1 MKAEWVVLTDFKS
14 EKLEANGDFVV
25 LKDAGE
31 RQSAWD
37 SQQAKKLFRI
47 YQRKHDPEVRD
58 KIFNHYLSL
67 VKICAWKYSGRGV
80 DYDDLFQEGCMGL
93 LKAIER
99 FDLSRG
105 VEFHTYA
112 FWFVEGWMRQYFRDK
127 TWVCKVP
134 KKVKDMSLHIRKLSR
149 KLGRF
154 PTREEI
160 VEHCDIP
167 EDCVDEAIAAAAT
180 WDSVSFY
187 HDSFDGAINPLVEK
201 DASCMDDR
209 LEDVLTRM
217 AIEEATRKAL
227 NPTEISVVR
236 MYYYDNLSQRQIAR
250 KLGTYQMM
258 VSRTLQSSTSKLDAA
273 LSEKEKMVS

>member
-1 MKAEWVVLTDFKS
+1 MKAEWIILAGSKPGNN
-14 EKLEANGDFVV
+14 EANEKILVS
-25 LKDAGE
+25 KDEGKKS
-31 RQSAWD
+31 SAWD
-37 SQQAKKLFRI
+37 SQQTKKLFRI

-67 VKICAWKYSGRGV
+67 VKICARKYSGRGV
-80 DYDDLFQEGCMGL
+80 DYDDLYQEGCIGL
-93 LKAIER
+93 LKAIDR

-134 KKVKDMSLHIRKLSR
+134 KKVKDMSLRIRRLSR
-149 KLGRF
+149 ELGRF

-160 VEHCDIP
+160 VEQCDIP
-167 EDCVDEAIAAAAT
+167 EDHVNEAIAAAAT
-180 WDSVSFY
+180 WNSVSFY
-187 HDSFDGAINPLVEK
+187 HDSFDGAVNPLVEK
-201 DASCMDDR
+201 ETSRMDDKI
-209 LEDVLTRM
+209 EDVLTRM
-217 AIEEATRKAL
+217 AIEDATRKTL
-227 NPTEISVVR
+227 SPIEVSVVR

-258 VSRTLQSSTSKLDAA
+258 VSRTLQSSANKLDIA
-273 LSEKEKMVS
+273 LSDKKLVS

>member
-1 MKAEWVVLTDFKS
+1 MKAEWVNLTDYQSK
-14 EKLEANGDFVV
+14 KYEASGDFVV

-31 RQSAWD
+31 RQSAWN
-37 SQQAKKLFRI
+37 SQQAKKLFRV
-47 YQRKHDPEVRD
+47 YRRKRDPAVRD
-58 KIFNHYLSL
+58 KIFDHYLSL
-67 VKICAWKYSGRGV
+67 VRICAWKYSGRGV

-112 FWFVEGWMRQYFRDK
+112 FWFVEGRMRQYFRDK

-134 KKVKDMSLHIRKLSR
+134 KKLRDMSLHVRRLSR
-149 KLGRF
+149 ELGYF

-160 VEHCDIP
+160 IERCGIP
-167 EDCVDEAIAAAAT
+167 EDCVDEVISAAET
-180 WDSVSFY
+180 WNSVSFY
-187 HDSFDGAINPLVEK
+187 HNSFDGCINPLVEK
-201 DASCMDDR
+201 DTSCVDDK
-209 LEDVLTRM
+209 LENVLTRVT
-217 AIEEATRKAL
+217 IEEATRKAL
-227 NPTEISVVR
+227 TPTEISVVR
-236 MYYYDNLSQRQIAR
+236 MYYFDNLSQRQIAR

-258 VSRTLQSSTSKLDAA
+258 ISRTLQSSTSKLDAA

>member
-1 MKAEWVVLTDFKS
+1 MKAAWVDLTGSKP
-14 EKLEANGDFVV
+14 EKLKTDGDFVV
-25 LKDAGE
+25 LKDAGK

-37 SQQAKKLFRI
+37 SQQTKKLFQI
-47 YQRKHDPEVRD
+47 YQQKHDPAVRD
-58 KIFNHYLSL
+58 KIFEHYLSL
-67 VKICAWKYSGRGV
+67 VKICAYKYSGRGV
-80 DYDDLFQEGCMGL
+80 DYDDLFQEGCIGL

-112 FWFVEGWMRQYFRDK
+112 FWLVEGWMRQYFRDK

-134 KKVKDMSLHIRKLSR
+134 KKVKDMSLRIKKLSR

-160 VEHCDIP
+160 VEHCGIP
-167 EDCVDEAIAAAAT
+167 EDYVGEAIAAAAT
-180 WDSVSFY
+180 WNSVSFY
-187 HDSFDGAINPLVEK
+187 HNSFDGAINPLVEK
-201 DASCMDDR
+201 DASCMDSK
-209 LEDVLTRM
+209 LEDMLTRV
-217 AIEEATRKAL
+217 AIEEAARKAL
-227 NPTEISVVR
+227 SPTEVSVVR

-258 VSRTLQSSTSKLDAA
+258 VSRTLQSSASKLDAE
-273 LSEKEKMVS
+273 LSDNKKMVS